1 MNSFFVEISR
11 NYILWTAAV
20 SWFAA
25 QLIKFA
31 VALVK
36 ERKISALLLVSS
48 GGMPSSHTSFVVSLS
63 AMVGLNSG
71 FDSVLFAV
79 CAAFSAV
86 IMYDATGV
94 RQHAG
99 KQAAVLNMLIENLN
113 DPNISLEKKLK
124 ELLGHT
130 PKQVMAG
137 AALGLAIAF
146 AAGVL
151 YGYIEI

>member
-1 MNSFFVEISR
+1 M
-11 NYILWTAAV
+11 LM
-20 SWFAA
+20 
-25 QLIKFA
+25 
-31 VALVK
+31 
-36 ERKISALLLVSS
+36 SS

-63 AMVGLNSG
+63 IMVGLHSG
-71 FDSVLFAV
+71 FDSILFAIS
-79 CAAFSAV
+79 ATFSAV

-137 AALGLAIAF
+137 AALGVVVAL
-146 AAGVL
+146 AAGVF
-151 YGYIEI
+151 YGYIIL